1 MDGYHLSLKIKY
13 IMKNKDLAISSTN
26 INKVYLKYDDRVIE
40 FMRNIILDL
49 EEDYSTI
56 PLSFKVNFDL
66 LANVLSLYY
75 QALDGYKDAD
85 RPIDKQRYY
94 TQIMLCTKQINSLC
108 NGLGCD
114 PLMKAKI
121 NKLNR
126 KSAADEAEELLE
138 ALVN

>member
-1 MDGYHLSLKIKY
+1 
-13 IMKNKDLAISSTN
+13 MKNKELALSSSN
-26 INKVYLKYDDRVIE
+26 VSDIYKKHDKRVIE
-40 FMRNIILDL
+40 FMKYIILDL
-49 EEDYSTI
+49 EEDYNII

-75 QALDGYKDAD
+75 KALDGYSDSE

-126 KSAADEAEELLE
+126 KSAAEEAEDLIE
-138 ALVN
+138 ALTQ